1 MGKAIGFDLGS
12 SCTAYCDRD
21 NKDIMMMPSIIAC
34 DRKTKQTLAVG
45 SEARKMI
52 GRTPS
57 SIELIRPIRGGIITD
72 IDSTSVLLGEIADLL
87 GATSVFKK
95 ADRYVAI
102 PFGISKSDEN
112 AFKDAI
118 LAVGLGT
125 INYVDTAKAI
135 ALGAGMPL
143 DSTAGRMIVDIGA
156 SCATASI
163 ISHGDVVISGSAKY
177 AGDAMTSA
185 IADYIT
191 EVHGIEVGELTA
203 EAIKIKLGTLDPTSQ
218 PKTLKISGKAKP
230 DKNPKLAQWVRE
242 GGLFFL
248 ISNLI
253 TLVRALMMTL
263 FTNMFV
269 SLGMSTASW
278 GWPNLDVE
286 IFGASFTFNI
296 VGYGEDVKG
305 FSYFIAFVIAS
316 LICEVIN
323 FFMQRKY
330 TFRSNGNIARQ
341 GAIYFVA
348 WVVVT
353 IIVNSI
359 NSVWTGVAH
368 TFNLPAVL
376 YNLLTTVIQGG
387 VSMVVFFFVNK
398 IIFTDAK
405 DTVSD
410 EDKI

>member
-230 DKNPKLAQWVRE
+230 DKNPKLAGR
-242 GGLFFL
+242 
-248 ISNLI
+248 I
-253 TLVRALMMTL
+253 
-263 FTNMFV
+263 
-269 SLGMSTASW
+269 TASTTISSHELIPILSPIVDKIISEVII
-278 GWPNLDVE
+278 GSLENTPPEISSDISDFGILLSGGSAMLD
-286 IFGASFTFNI
+286 GI
-296 VGYGEDVKG
+296 VGYLRGAVGVKVSTTKTPAQDAARG
-305 FSYFIAFVIAS
+305 LWRVIKGGRA
-316 LICEVIN
+316 
-323 FFMQRKY
+323 Y
-330 TFRSNGNIARQ
+330 AR
-341 GAIYFVA
+341 
-348 WVVVT
+348 
-353 IIVNSI
+353 
-359 NSVWTGVAH
+359 
-368 TFNLPAVL
+368 
-376 YNLLTTVIQGG
+376 
-387 VSMVVFFFVNK
+387 
-398 IIFTDAK
+398 FTR
-405 DTVSD
+405 
-410 EDKI
+410 